1 MYSSLDSRLI
11 SPQAPV
17 WRALDARYDQCVG
30 NCDCIPERDMP
41 DVSFTVHFR
50 SVALPA

>member
-1 MYSSLDSRLI
+1 M
-11 SPQAPV
+11 

-41 DVSFTVHFR
+41 DVSFTVHFSCIQVR
-50 SVALPA
+50 ERVHKLRRV